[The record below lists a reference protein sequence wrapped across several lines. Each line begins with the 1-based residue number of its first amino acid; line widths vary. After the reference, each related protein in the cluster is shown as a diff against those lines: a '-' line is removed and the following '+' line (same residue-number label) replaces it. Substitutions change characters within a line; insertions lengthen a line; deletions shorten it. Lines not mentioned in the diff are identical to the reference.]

1 MEMEMA
7 FSVFVLFTSCSFW
20 LCLIKMYRMCV
31 CEGETEKEGVRVR
44 GGVAQKTDQL
54 GALIVLAQQNG
65 H

>member
-20 LCLIKMYRMCV
+20 LCLIKMYRMCAR
-31 CEGETEKEGVRVR
+31 VRERERACVR